1 MKIKSTLFMFAI
13 VLLVLSACTPTATP
27 TQAPAV
33 ETAPPVENTEKE
45 VPSSQTTPAVLMPP
59 QGDLTMFEAGLI
71 GLEQTLLPELD
82 AASVYVINLE
92 IPIGYKTV
100 RGFQEVR
107 YTNRESVALNEV
119 YFRLFPNASGGTATI
134 SNLSVDGAP
143 VAPIYE
149 AADTA
154 LKVPLETPLEPGESL
169 VITLDFELGIPR
181 EMGGNY
187 GLFGYF
193 NDVLVLDEFYPV
205 IPVFDDE
212 GWYAEYPAD
221 NGDFP
226 YFDASFYIVNV
237 TAPDDLTLVASG
249 STVDHSAANGMQH
262 VTYAIGPARDFY
274 LAASEHFIQYSDQ
287 IGETVVNSY
296 ALEEYPDAAQLALK
310 YAVASLASF
319 GDRFGPYPYTE
330 FDVVSTPMLALG
342 IEYPGLTGITIGTY
356 DLNTQISGMPAQ
368 AMLETVVAHEV
379 GHQWFYN
386 AVGSD
391 QMEEPWVDES
401 VTQYVTWLYF
411 LDTYGEAG
419 AQGFA
424 DSLNY
429 RWSRVEYEAI
439 PVGLPAYDYQGSEY
453 SAIVYG
459 RGPLFLIELE
469 KQLGSETFADAMQD
483 YYQTYKW
490 GIATTEDFR
499 AVLEAHCNCDLEPMF
514 TEWVYAK

>member
-1 MKIKSTLFMFAI
+1 MKTKFILFLPI
-13 VLLVLSACTPTATP
+13 SLLVISACTPQAAP

-33 ETAPPVENTEKE
+33 ETAPPAADSGEEDTGSQN
-45 VPSSQTTPAVLMPP
+45 VPTMQMPTQDDRAV
-59 QGDLTMFEAGLI
+59 FEAGLI
-71 GLEQTLLPELD
+71 GLEQALPPELD
-82 AASVYVINLE
+82 AASVYVINLK
-92 IPIGYKTV
+92 IPAGYETV
-100 RGFQEVR
+100 HGSQEVR
-107 YTNRESVALNEV
+107 YTNREVVALNEV
-119 YFRLFPNASGGTATI
+119 YFRLFPNASGGTATV
-134 SNLSVDGAP
+134 SNLSVDGIEVKP
-143 VAPIYE
+143 VYE

-169 VITLDFELGIPR
+169 VIALDFELGIPR

-205 IPVFDDE
+205 IPVYDDE
-212 GWYAEYPAD
+212 GWYAEYPAN

-237 TAPDDLTLVASG
+237 TAPADLTIVASG
-249 STVDHSAANGMQH
+249 ITVDHSAADGMQH

-274 LAASEHFIQYSDQ
+274 LAASERFIQYSDQ
-287 IGETVVNSY
+287 IGETIVNSY
-296 ALEEYPDAAQLALK
+296 ALEEYPEAAQLALQ

-342 IEYPGLTGITIGTY
+342 VEYPGVTGITIGTY

-386 AVGSD
+386 TVGND

-401 VTQYVTWLYF
+401 LTQYVTWLYF
-411 LDTYGEAG
+411 LDNYGKAG

-429 RWSRVEYEAI
+429 RWSRVEYDDI
-439 PVGLPAYDYQGSEY
+439 PVGLPAYDYQGAEY

-499 AVLEAHCNCDLEPMF
+499 AVLEEHCNCDLGPMF
-514 TEWVYAK
+514 TDWVYAK